1 MHLTYN
7 KLLLFNMSKLFVISA
22 PSGAG
27 KTTLIKSLLE
37 DSSKRNLKLGISC
50 TTRSKRKNE
59 INGESYLFKTKEE
72 FQAMVEKE
80 ELLESAEV
88 FGNFYGTPRKWVE
101 KHLNK
106 DINIIL
112 ELDWQGE
119 KQIKENYPDAVSIF
133 ILPPSLEDL
142 RERLNK
148 RNQDSESDI
157 KKRLAQAKIEIIN
170 GCSFD
175 KIIINDNFESAIKD
189 LICIIDLDKEIPKE
203 RQELAN
209 NSLNQ
214 LLDQ

>member
-1 MHLTYN
+1 
-7 KLLLFNMSKLFVISA
+7 MSKLFVISA

-27 KTTLIKSLLE
+27 KTTLIESLLE
-37 DSSKRNLKLGISC
+37 HSSKRNLRLGISC

-59 INGESYLFKTKEE
+59 TNGESYFFKTKEE
-72 FQAMVEKE
+72 FQEMSEKE

-101 KHLNK
+101 EQLNK
-106 DINIIL
+106 DVDIIL

-148 RNQDSESDI
+148 RNQDSEDDI

-175 KIIINDNFESAIKD
+175 KIIINDDFEAAVKD
-189 LICIIDLDKEIPKE
+189 LIFIIDLDKEILKE
-203 RQELAN
+203 RQELVK

>member
-1 MHLTYN
+1 
-7 KLLLFNMSKLFVISA
+7 MSKLFVISA

-27 KTTLIKSLLE
+27 KTTLIESLLE
-37 DSSKRNLKLGISC
+37 HSSKRNLRLGISC

-59 INGESYLFKTKEE
+59 TNGESYFFKTKEE
-72 FQAMVEKE
+72 FQEMSENE

-101 KHLNK
+101 EQLNK
-106 DINIIL
+106 DIDIIL

-148 RNQDSESDI
+148 RNQDSEDDI

-175 KIIINDNFESAIKD
+175 KIIINDDFEAAVKD
-189 LICIIDLDKEIPKE
+189 LIFIIDLDKEILKE
-203 RQELAN
+203 RQELVK

>member
-1 MHLTYN
+1 
-7 KLLLFNMSKLFVISA
+7 MSKLFVISA

-27 KTTLIKSLLE
+27 KTTLIESLLE
-37 DSSKRNLKLGISC
+37 HSSKRNLRLGISC

-59 INGESYLFKTKEE
+59 TNGESYFFKTKEE
-72 FQAMVEKE
+72 FQEMSEKE

-101 KHLNK
+101 EQLNK
-106 DINIIL
+106 DIDIIL

-142 RERLNK
+142 KERLSK
-148 RNQDSESDI
+148 RNQDTEGDI

-175 KIIINDNFESAIKD
+175 KIIINDDFEAAVKD
-189 LICIIDLDKEIPKE
+189 LIFIIDLDKEILKE
-203 RQELAN
+203 RQELVK

>member
-1 MHLTYN
+1 
-7 KLLLFNMSKLFVISA
+7 MSKLFVISA

-37 DSSKRNLKLGISC
+37 HSSKRNLRLGISC

-59 INGESYLFKTKEE
+59 TNGESYFFKTKEE
-72 FQAMVEKE
+72 FQEMSEKE

-101 KHLNK
+101 EQLNK
-106 DINIIL
+106 DIDIIL

-148 RNQDSESDI
+148 RNQDSEDDI

-175 KIIINDNFESAIKD
+175 KIIINDDFEAAVKD
-189 LICIIDLDKEIPKE
+189 LIFIIDLDKEILKE
-203 RQELAN
+203 RQELVK

>member
-1 MHLTYN
+1 
-7 KLLLFNMSKLFVISA
+7 MSKLFVISA

-27 KTTLIKSLLE
+27 KTTLIESLLE
-37 DSSKRNLKLGISC
+37 HSSKRNLRLGISC

-59 INGESYLFKTKEE
+59 TNGESYFFKTKEE
-72 FQAMVEKE
+72 FQEMSEKQ

-101 KHLNK
+101 EQLNK
-106 DINIIL
+106 DIDIIL

-148 RNQDSESDI
+148 RNQDSEDNI

-175 KIIINDNFESAIKD
+175 KIIINDDFEAAVKD
-189 LICIIDLDKEIPKE
+189 LIFIIDLDKEILKE
-203 RQELAN
+203 RQELVN

>member
-27 KTTLIKSLLE
+27 KTTLIESLLE
-37 DSSKRNLKLGISC
+37 HSSKRNLRLGISC

-59 INGESYLFKTKEE
+59 TNGESYFFKTKEE
-72 FQAMVEKE
+72 FQEMSEKQ

-88 FGNFYGTPRKWVE
+88 FGNFYGTPKKWVE
-101 KHLNK
+101 EQLNK
-106 DINIIL
+106 DIDIIL

-148 RNQDSESDI
+148 RNQDSEDNI

-175 KIIINDNFESAIKD
+175 KIIINDDFEAAVKD
-189 LICIIDLDKEIPKE
+189 LIFIIDLNKEIPKE
-203 RQELAN
+203 RQELVN

>member
-1 MHLTYN
+1 
-7 KLLLFNMSKLFVISA
+7 MSKLFVISA

-27 KTTLIKSLLE
+27 KTTLIESLLE
-37 DSSKRNLKLGISC
+37 HSSKRNLRLGISC

-59 INGESYLFKTKEE
+59 TNGESYFFKTKEE
-72 FQAMVEKE
+72 FQEMSEKE

-101 KHLNK
+101 EQLNK
-106 DINIIL
+106 DIDIIL

-148 RNQDSESDI
+148 RNQDSEGDI

-170 GCSFD
+170 GSSFD
-175 KIIINDNFESAIKD
+175 KIIINDDFEAAVKD
-189 LICIIDLDKEIPKE
+189 LIFIIDLDKEIPKE
-203 RQELAN
+203 RQELVN

>member
-27 KTTLIKSLLE
+27 KTTLIESLLE
-37 DSSKRNLKLGISC
+37 HSSKRNLRLGISC

-59 INGESYLFKTKEE
+59 TNGESYFFKTKEE
-72 FQAMVEKE
+72 FQEMSEKE

-101 KHLNK
+101 EQLSK
-106 DINIIL
+106 DIDIIL

-148 RNQDSESDI
+148 RNQDSEDDI

-175 KIIINDNFESAIKD
+175 KIIINDDFEAAVKD
-189 LICIIDLDKEIPKE
+189 LIFIIDLDKEILKE
-203 RQELAN
+203 RQELVK

>member
-1 MHLTYN
+1 
-7 KLLLFNMSKLFVISA
+7 MSKLFVISA

-27 KTTLIKSLLE
+27 KTTLIESLLE
-37 DSSKRNLKLGISC
+37 HSSKRNLRLGISC

-59 INGESYLFKTKEE
+59 TNGESYFFKTKEE
-72 FQAMVEKE
+72 FQEMSEKG

-101 KHLNK
+101 EQLNK
-106 DINIIL
+106 DIDIIL

-148 RNQDSESDI
+148 RNQDSEDNI

-175 KIIINDNFESAIKD
+175 KIIINDDFEAAVKD
-189 LICIIDLDKEIPKE
+189 LIFIIDLDKEIPKE
-203 RQELAN
+203 RQELVN
-209 NSLNQ
+209 KSLNQ

>member
-1 MHLTYN
+1 
-7 KLLLFNMSKLFVISA
+7 MSKLFVISA

-27 KTTLIKSLLE
+27 KTTLIESLLE
-37 DSSKRNLKLGISC
+37 HSSKRNLRLGISC

-59 INGESYLFKTKEE
+59 TNGESYFFKTKEE
-72 FQAMVEKE
+72 FQEMSEKQ

-101 KHLNK
+101 EQLNK
-106 DINIIL
+106 DIDIIL

-148 RNQDSESDI
+148 RNQDSEDNI

-175 KIIINDNFESAIKD
+175 KIIINDNFEAAVKD
-189 LICIIDLDKEIPKE
+189 LIFIIDLDKEIPKE
-203 RQELAN
+203 RQELVN

>member
-1 MHLTYN
+1 
-7 KLLLFNMSKLFVISA
+7 MSKLFVISA

-37 DSSKRNLKLGISC
+37 HSSKRNLRLGISC

-59 INGESYLFKTKEE
+59 TNGESYFFKTKEE
-72 FQAMVEKE
+72 FQEMSEKE

-101 KHLNK
+101 EQLKK
-106 DINIIL
+106 DIDIIL

-148 RNQDSESDI
+148 RNQDSEDDI

-175 KIIINDNFESAIKD
+175 KIIINDDFEAAVKD
-189 LICIIDLDKEIPKE
+189 LIFIIDLDKEILKE
-203 RQELAN
+203 RQELVK

>member
-1 MHLTYN
+1 
-7 KLLLFNMSKLFVISA
+7 MSKLFVISA

-27 KTTLIKSLLE
+27 KTTLIESLLE
-37 DSSKRNLKLGISC
+37 HSSKRNLRLGISC

-59 INGESYLFKTKEE
+59 TNGESYFFKTKEE
-72 FQAMVEKE
+72 FQEMSEKQ

-88 FGNFYGTPRKWVE
+88 FGNFYGTPKKWVE
-101 KHLNK
+101 EQLNK
-106 DINIIL
+106 DIDIIL

-148 RNQDSESDI
+148 RNQDSEDNI

-175 KIIINDNFESAIKD
+175 KIIINDDFEAAVKD
-189 LICIIDLDKEIPKE
+189 LIFIIDLNKEIPKE
-203 RQELAN
+203 RQELVN

>member
-1 MHLTYN
+1 
-7 KLLLFNMSKLFVISA
+7 MSKLFVISA

-27 KTTLIKSLLE
+27 KTTLIESLLE
-37 DSSKRNLKLGISC
+37 HSSKRNLRLGISC

-59 INGESYLFKTKEE
+59 TNGESYFFKTKQE
-72 FQAMVEKE
+72 FQEMSEKE

-88 FGNFYGTPRKWVE
+88 FGNFYGTPKKWVE
-101 KHLNK
+101 EQLNK
-106 DINIIL
+106 DIDIIL

-148 RNQDSESDI
+148 RNQDSEDDI

-175 KIIINDNFESAIKD
+175 KIIINDDFEAAVKD
-189 LICIIDLDKEIPKE
+189 LIFIIDLDKEIPKE
-203 RQELAN
+203 TQELVK

>member
-1 MHLTYN
+1 
-7 KLLLFNMSKLFVISA
+7 MSKLFVISA

-27 KTTLIKSLLE
+27 KTTLIESLLE
-37 DSSKRNLKLGISC
+37 HSSKRNLKLGISC

-59 INGESYLFKTKEE
+59 TNGESYFFKTKEE
-72 FQAMVEKE
+72 FQEMSEKE

-101 KHLNK
+101 EQLNK
-106 DINIIL
+106 DIDIIL

-148 RNQDSESDI
+148 RNQDSEDDI

-175 KIIINDNFESAIKD
+175 KIIINDDFEAAVKD
-189 LICIIDLDKEIPKE
+189 LIFIIDLDKEILKE
-203 RQELAN
+203 RQELVK

>member
-27 KTTLIKSLLE
+27 KTTLIESLLE
-37 DSSKRNLKLGISC
+37 HSSKRNLRLGISC

-59 INGESYLFKTKEE
+59 TNGESYFFKTKEE
-72 FQAMVEKE
+72 FQEMSEKE

-101 KHLNK
+101 EQLNK
-106 DINIIL
+106 DIDIIL

-148 RNQDSESDI
+148 RNQDSEDDI

-175 KIIINDNFESAIKD
+175 KIIINDNFEAAVKD
-189 LICIIDLDKEIPKE
+189 LIFIIDLNKEIPKE
-203 RQELAN
+203 RQKLVN

>member
-1 MHLTYN
+1 
-7 KLLLFNMSKLFVISA
+7 MSKLFVISA

-27 KTTLIKSLLE
+27 KTTLIESLLE
-37 DSSKRNLKLGISC
+37 HSSKRNLRLGISC
-50 TTRSKRKNE
+50 TTRLKRKNE
-59 INGESYLFKTKEE
+59 TNGESYFFKTKEE
-72 FQAMVEKE
+72 FQEMSEKE

-101 KHLNK
+101 EQLNK
-106 DINIIL
+106 DIDIIL

-148 RNQDSESDI
+148 RNQDSEDDI

-175 KIIINDNFESAIKD
+175 EIIINDDFEAAVKD
-189 LICIIDLDKEIPKE
+189 LIFIIDLDKDIPKE
-203 RQELAN
+203 RQELVK

>member
-1 MHLTYN
+1 
-7 KLLLFNMSKLFVISA
+7 MSKLFVISA

-27 KTTLIKSLLE
+27 KTTLIESLLE
-37 DSSKRNLKLGISC
+37 HSSKRNLRLGISC

-59 INGESYLFKTKEE
+59 TNGESYFFKTKEE
-72 FQAMVEKE
+72 FQEMSEKE

-101 KHLNK
+101 EQLNK
-106 DINIIL
+106 DIDIIL

-148 RNQDSESDI
+148 RNQDSEDDI

-175 KIIINDNFESAIKD
+175 KIIINDDFEAAVRD
-189 LICIIDLDKEIPKE
+189 LIFIIDLDKEIPQE
-203 RQELAN
+203 RQELVK

>member
-1 MHLTYN
+1 
-7 KLLLFNMSKLFVISA
+7 MSKLFVISA

-27 KTTLIKSLLE
+27 KTTLIESLLE
-37 DSSKRNLKLGISC
+37 HSSKRNLRLGISC

-59 INGESYLFKTKEE
+59 TNGESYFFKTKEE
-72 FQAMVEKE
+72 FQEMSEKE

-101 KHLNK
+101 EQLNK
-106 DINIIL
+106 DIDIIL

-148 RNQDSESDI
+148 RNQDSEDDI

-175 KIIINDNFESAIKD
+175 KIIINDDFEAAVKD
-189 LICIIDLDKEIPKE
+189 LIFIIDLDKEVSKE
-203 RQELAN
+203 RQELVK

-214 LLDQ
+214 LVDQ

>member
-1 MHLTYN
+1 
-7 KLLLFNMSKLFVISA
+7 MSKLFVISA

-27 KTTLIKSLLE
+27 KTTLIESLLE
-37 DSSKRNLKLGISC
+37 HSSKRNLRLGISC

-59 INGESYLFKTKEE
+59 TNGESYFFKTKEE
-72 FQAMVEKE
+72 FQEMTEKE

-101 KHLNK
+101 EQLNK
-106 DINIIL
+106 DIDIIL

-148 RNQDSESDI
+148 RNQDSEDDI

-175 KIIINDNFESAIKD
+175 KIIINDDFEAAVKD
-189 LICIIDLDKEIPKE
+189 LIFIIDLDKEILKE
-203 RQELAN
+203 RQELVK

>member
-1 MHLTYN
+1 
-7 KLLLFNMSKLFVISA
+7 MSKLFVISA

-27 KTTLIKSLLE
+27 KTTLIESLLE
-37 DSSKRNLKLGISC
+37 HSSKRNLRLGISC

-59 INGESYLFKTKEE
+59 TNGESYFFKTKEE
-72 FQAMVEKE
+72 FQEMSEKE

-101 KHLNK
+101 EQLNK
-106 DINIIL
+106 DIDIIL

-148 RNQDSESDI
+148 RNQDSEDDI

-175 KIIINDNFESAIKD
+175 KIIINDDFEAAVKD
-189 LICIIDLDKEIPKE
+189 LIFIIDLDKEVSKE
-203 RQELAN
+203 RQELVN

-214 LLDQ
+214 LVDQ

>member
-1 MHLTYN
+1 
-7 KLLLFNMSKLFVISA
+7 MSKLFVISA

-27 KTTLIKSLLE
+27 KTTLIESLLE
-37 DSSKRNLKLGISC
+37 HSSKRNLRLGISC

-59 INGESYLFKTKEE
+59 TNGESYFFKTKEE
-72 FQAMVEKE
+72 FQEMSEKE

-88 FGNFYGTPRKWVE
+88 FGNFYGTPREWVE
-101 KHLNK
+101 EQLNK
-106 DINIIL
+106 DIDIIL

-148 RNQDSESDI
+148 RNQDSEDDI

-175 KIIINDNFESAIKD
+175 KIIINDDFEAAVKD
-189 LICIIDLDKEIPKE
+189 LIFIIDLDKEIPKE
-203 RQELAN
+203 RQKLVN

>member
-1 MHLTYN
+1 
-7 KLLLFNMSKLFVISA
+7 MSKLFVISA

-27 KTTLIKSLLE
+27 KTTLIESLLE
-37 DSSKRNLKLGISC
+37 HSSKRNLRLGISC

-59 INGESYLFKTKEE
+59 TNGESYFFKTKEE
-72 FQAMVEKE
+72 FQEMSEKE

-101 KHLNK
+101 EQLNK
-106 DINIIL
+106 DIDIIL

-119 KQIKENYPDAVSIF
+119 KQIKENYPDAISIF

-148 RNQDSESDI
+148 RNQDSEDDI

-175 KIIINDNFESAIKD
+175 KIIINDDFEAAVKD
-189 LICIIDLDKEIPKE
+189 LIFIIDLDKEISQE
-203 RQELAN
+203 RQELVK

>member
-1 MHLTYN
+1 
-7 KLLLFNMSKLFVISA
+7 MSKLFVISA

-27 KTTLIKSLLE
+27 KTTLIESLLE
-37 DSSKRNLKLGISC
+37 HSSKRNLRLGISC

-59 INGESYLFKTKEE
+59 TNGESYFFKTKEE
-72 FQAMVEKE
+72 FQEMSEKE

-101 KHLNK
+101 EQLNK
-106 DINIIL
+106 DIDIIL

-148 RNQDSESDI
+148 RNQDSEDNI

-175 KIIINDNFESAIKD
+175 KIIINDDFEAAVKD
-189 LICIIDLDKEIPKE
+189 LIFIIDLNKEIPKE
-203 RQELAN
+203 RQELVN

>member
-1 MHLTYN
+1 
-7 KLLLFNMSKLFVISA
+7 MSKLFVISA

-37 DSSKRNLKLGISC
+37 HSSKRNLRLGISC

-59 INGESYLFKTKEE
+59 TNGESYFFKTKEE
-72 FQAMVEKE
+72 FQEMTEKE

-101 KHLNK
+101 EKLNK
-106 DINIIL
+106 DIDIIL

-148 RNQDSESDI
+148 RNQDSEDDI

-175 KIIINDNFESAIKD
+175 KIIINDDFEAAVKD
-189 LICIIDLDKEIPKE
+189 LIFIIDLDKEILKE
-203 RQELAN
+203 RQELVK

>member
-37 DSSKRNLKLGISC
+37 HSSKRNLRLGISC

-59 INGESYLFKTKEE
+59 TNGESYFFKTKEE
-72 FQAMVEKE
+72 FQEMSEKV

-101 KHLNK
+101 EQLNK
-106 DINIIL
+106 DIDIIL

-148 RNQDSESDI
+148 RNQDSEDDI

-175 KIIINDNFESAIKD
+175 KIIINDDFEAAVKD
-189 LICIIDLDKEIPKE
+189 LIFIIDLDKEILKE
-203 RQELAN
+203 RQELVK

>member
-37 DSSKRNLKLGISC
+37 HSSKRNLRLGISC

-59 INGESYLFKTKEE
+59 TNGESYFFKTKEE
-72 FQAMVEKE
+72 FQEMSEKE

-101 KHLNK
+101 EQLNK
-106 DINIIL
+106 DIDIIL

-148 RNQDSESDI
+148 RNQDSEDDI

-175 KIIINDNFESAIKD
+175 KIIINDDFEAAVKD
-189 LICIIDLDKEIPKE
+189 LIFIIDLDKEILKE
-203 RQELAN
+203 RQELVK

>member
-1 MHLTYN
+1 
-7 KLLLFNMSKLFVISA
+7 MSKLFVISA

-27 KTTLIKSLLE
+27 KTTLIESLLE
-37 DSSKRNLKLGISC
+37 HSSKRNLRLGISC

-59 INGESYLFKTKEE
+59 TNGESYFFKTKEE
-72 FQAMVEKE
+72 FQEMSEKE

-101 KHLNK
+101 EQLNK
-106 DINIIL
+106 DIDIIL

-148 RNQDSESDI
+148 RNQDSEDDI

-175 KIIINDNFESAIKD
+175 EIIINDDFEAAVKD
-189 LICIIDLDKEIPKE
+189 LIFIIDLDKDIPKE
-203 RQELAN
+203 RQELVK

>member
-1 MHLTYN
+1 
-7 KLLLFNMSKLFVISA
+7 MSKLFVISA

-27 KTTLIKSLLE
+27 KTTLIESLLE
-37 DSSKRNLKLGISC
+37 HSSKRNLRLGISC

-59 INGESYLFKTKEE
+59 INGESYFFKTKEE
-72 FQAMVEKE
+72 FQEMSEKE

-88 FGNFYGTPRKWVE
+88 FGNFYGTPKKWVE
-101 KHLNK
+101 EQLNK
-106 DINIIL
+106 DIDIIL

-148 RNQDSESDI
+148 RNQDSEDNI

-175 KIIINDNFESAIKD
+175 KIIINDDFEAAVKD
-189 LICIIDLDKEIPKE
+189 LIFIIDLDKEIPKE
-203 RQELAN
+203 RQELVN

>member
-1 MHLTYN
+1 
-7 KLLLFNMSKLFVISA
+7 MSKLFVISA

-27 KTTLIKSLLE
+27 KTTLIESLLE
-37 DSSKRNLKLGISC
+37 HSSKRNLRLGISC

-59 INGESYLFKTKEE
+59 TNGESYFFKTKEE
-72 FQAMVEKE
+72 FQEMSEKG

-101 KHLNK
+101 EQLNK
-106 DINIIL
+106 DIDIIL

-148 RNQDSESDI
+148 RNQDSEDNI

-175 KIIINDNFESAIKD
+175 KIIINDDFEAAVKD
-189 LICIIDLDKEIPKE
+189 LIFIIDLDKEIPKE
-203 RQELAN
+203 RQELVN

>member
-27 KTTLIKSLLE
+27 KTTLIESLLE
-37 DSSKRNLKLGISC
+37 HSSKRNLRLGISC

-59 INGESYLFKTKEE
+59 TNGESYFFKTKEE
-72 FQAMVEKE
+72 FQEMSEKE

-101 KHLNK
+101 EQLNK
-106 DINIIL
+106 DIDIIL

-119 KQIKENYPDAVSIF
+119 KQIKENYPGAVSIF

-148 RNQDSESDI
+148 RNQDSEDDI

-175 KIIINDNFESAIKD
+175 KIIINDNFEAAVKD
-189 LICIIDLDKEIPKE
+189 LIFIIDLDKEIPKE
-203 RQELAN
+203 RQKLVN